1 MIKINEID
9 GLLLCAVCENQ
20 LYVDTYSGGYGFF
33 QVYPCE
39 HCKTDGDKIYQPEPK
54 NYSAETPENCP
65 CHD

>member
-39 HCKTDGDKIYQPEPK
+39 NCKPGEPNEDLEK
-54 NYSAETPENCP
+54 
-65 CHD
+65 